1 MENKKVYQIAIDGP
15 SGVGKSSIARDI
27 SKKLGFV
34 YINTGAMYRCYSLAL
49 INNNVSIEDIDQVMK
64 TLKSNRVELIGES
77 VFLNGKDVTN
87 QLNNPKIAALAS
99 KIGTIKK
106 VREKCVADQQKIANG
121 INCVMEGRDITS
133 VVLPNATLKVYLDA
147 DVKLRAERRWKQ
159 YNCNEPYEIVMKKII
174 DRDYQDTHR
183 AFSPL
188 IKVKDAFTIYDTG
201 STIEEVSQ
209 MIIKKFKEIINE

>member
-1 MENKKVYQIAIDGP
+1 MKNKKVYQIAIDGP

-77 VFLNGKDVTN
+77 VFLNGKDVTDK
-87 QLNNPKIAALAS
+87 LNNPKIAALAS
-99 KIGTIKK
+99 KIGTIKE

-209 MIIKKFKEIINE
+209 MIIKKFKEKINE

>member
-1 MENKKVYQIAIDGP
+1 MQNKKVYQIGIDGP
-15 SGVGKSSIARDI
+15 SGVGKSSIARYI

-49 INNNVSIEDIDQVMK
+49 LNDNVDVKDVDAVMK
-64 TLKSNRVELIGES
+64 SLNSNKVELIGES
-77 VFLNGKDVTN
+77 VFLNGKDVTE

-99 KIGTIKK
+99 LIGTIKE

-159 YNCNEPYEIVMKKII
+159 YNCNEPYETVMKKIM

-188 IKVKDAFTIYDTG
+188 IKVKDAFVIFDEGY
-201 STIEEVSQ
+201 TIEEVSE
-209 MIIKKFKEIINE
+209 IIINKFKEIINE

>member
-1 MENKKVYQIAIDGP
+1 MKNKKVYQIAIDGP

-77 VFLNGKDVTN
+77 VFLNGKDVTD

-99 KIGTIKK
+99 MIGTIKE

-147 DVKLRAERRWKQ
+147 DVKLRAERR
-159 YNCNEPYEIVMKKII
+159 
-174 DRDYQDTHR
+174 
-183 AFSPL
+183 
-188 IKVKDAFTIYDTG
+188 
-201 STIEEVSQ
+201 
-209 MIIKKFKEIINE
+209 

>member
-1 MENKKVYQIAIDGP
+1 MGNNKVYQIAIDGP
-15 SGVGKSSIARDI
+15 SGVGKSSIARNI

-49 INNNVSIEDIDQVMK
+49 INNNINVENIDEVMK
-64 TLKSNRVELIGES
+64 TLKSNKVELIGDS
-77 VFLNGKDVTN
+77 VLLNGQDVTK

-99 KIGTIKK
+99 KIGTIKE

-133 VVLPNATLKVYLDA
+133 VVLPNATIKVYLDA

-159 YNCNEPYEIVMKKII
+159 HNCNESYATVMKKII

-188 IKVKDAFTIYDTG
+188 IKVKDAFVVYDTG
-201 STIEEVSQ
+201 LSIEEVSE

>member
-1 MENKKVYQIAIDGP
+1 MGNKKVYQIAIDGP

-49 INNNVSIEDIDQVMK
+49 INNNVDIENIDEIMN
-64 TLKSNRVELIGES
+64 TLKSSKVELIGES
-77 VFLNGKDVTN
+77 VFLNGQDTTE

-99 KIGTIKK
+99 KIGTIKE
-106 VREKCVADQQKIANG
+106 VRKKCVADQQKIANG

-159 YNCNEPYEIVMKKII
+159 YNCNEPYETVMKKIM
-174 DRDYQDTHR
+174 DRDYQDMHR

-188 IKVKDAFTIYDTG
+188 IKVSDAFVVYDTG
-201 STIEEVSQ
+201 LTIDEVSEI
-209 MIIKKFKEIINE
+209 IIKKFKEIINE

>member
-1 MENKKVYQIAIDGP
+1 MGNNKVYQIAIDGP

-49 INNNVSIEDIDQVMK
+49 INNNVNIENIDEVMN
-64 TLKSNRVELIGES
+64 TLKSSKVELIGDS
-77 VFLNGKDVTN
+77 VFLNGQDITE
-87 QLNNPKIAALAS
+87 QLNNPKIAAFAS
-99 KIGTIKK
+99 KIGTIKE

-159 YNCNEPYEIVMKKII
+159 YNCNEPYETVMKKII

-188 IKVKDAFTIYDTG
+188 IKVSDAFVVYDTG
-201 STIEEVSQ
+201 LTIDEVSET
-209 MIIKKFKEIINE
+209 IIKKFKEIINE

>member
-49 INNNVSIEDIDQVMK
+49 INNDASIEDIDQVMK

-77 VFLNGKDVTN
+77 VFLNGKDVTD

-99 KIGTIKK
+99 KIGTIKE

-147 DVKLRAERRWKQ
+147 DVKLRAKRRWKQ
-159 YNCNEPYEIVMKKII
+159 YNCNEPYEMVMKKII

>member
-1 MENKKVYQIAIDGP
+1 
-15 SGVGKSSIARDI
+15 
-27 SKKLGFV
+27 
-34 YINTGAMYRCYSLAL
+34 MYRCYSLSL

-77 VFLNGKDVTN
+77 VFLNGKDVTD

-99 KIGTIKK
+99 MIGTIKE

-188 IKVKDAFTIYDTG
+188 IKVNDAFTIYDTG

>member
-77 VFLNGKDVTN
+77 VFLNGKDVTD

-99 KIGTIKK
+99 KIGTIKE

-188 IKVKDAFTIYDTG
+188 IKVNDAFTIYDTG

-209 MIIKKFKEIINE
+209 MIIKKFKETINE

>member
-1 MENKKVYQIAIDGP
+1 MGNNKVYQIAIDGP

-49 INNNVSIEDIDQVMK
+49 INNNVDIENIDEVMN
-64 TLKSNRVELIGES
+64 TLKSSKVELIGES
-77 VFLNGKDVTN
+77 VFLNGQDTTE

-99 KIGTIKK
+99 KIGTIKE

-159 YNCNEPYEIVMKKII
+159 YNCNEPYESVMKKII

-188 IKVKDAFTIYDTG
+188 TKVSDAFVVYDTG
-201 STIEEVSQ
+201 LTINEVSEI
-209 MIIKKFKEIINE
+209 IIKKFKETINE

>member
-1 MENKKVYQIAIDGP
+1 MKNKKVYQIAIDGP

-77 VFLNGKDVTN
+77 VFLNGKDVTD

-99 KIGTIKK
+99 KIGTIKE

-188 IKVKDAFTIYDTG
+188 IKVNDAFTIYDTG

-209 MIIKKFKEIINE
+209 MIIKKFKETINE

>member
-77 VFLNGKDVTN
+77 VFLNGKDVTD

-99 KIGTIKK
+99 KIGTIKE

-147 DVKLRAERRWKQ
+147 GVKLRAERRWKQ